1 MTERL
6 EIRLTVDGAPLSC
19 AAGQTVATALLAN
32 SRYLLRLSPNA
43 QTPRGAFCMM
53 GACQECAI
61 HIDGGLR
68 RACQTE
74 VRDGMR
80 IELRGAAGGIAARSP
95 DNPT

>member
-1 MTERL
+1 MSERL
-6 EIRLTVDGAPLSC
+6 EIRLTVNGAPLAC
-19 AAGQTVATALLAN
+19 AVGQTVASALLAN
-32 SRYLLRLSPNA
+32 RSYLLRLSPNG

-61 HIDGGLR
+61 HIDGGIR

-80 IELRGAAGGIAARSP
+80 IELRGAG
-95 DNPT
+95 DNRG